1 MPEPEELLWTFEAVQ
16 EGQRGVETSV
26 IIAAQDI
33 ADFARVSQNPDPVY
47 QSPGAPAMPTMLL
60 SYAPLFREQ
69 IAANNGF
76 TAFEVSMTA
85 RRQTPFT
92 KCECRWY
99 REVRAGD
106 EITSE
111 RWVHEKYERRGS
123 RFVVFRVAARNQRGE
138 PVGEYDYTCIF
149 DYAQAQRSDER
160 AQRSDER
167 AQRSEERAQRSAE
180 RAQRSDQKAESNDE
194 GVYAGL
200 STQPAS
206 ALAGAYGPR
215 TLAGVSTGSV
225 LIPLVVTETQDT
237 MNAKDAF
244 RLFGE
249 RTVGSNI
256 HTDEEFAKQNIFG
269 TTVNSGPAT
278 MAYVDQML
286 EQNFAPETLANGGRL
301 LMRAITPFR
310 SEDVVTLAGEIDA
323 VSGGAVRCSVRGTNQ
338 AGSLVCVAEAEMKG
352 VDGPRR

>member
-1 MPEPEELLWTFEAVQ
+1 MPDSTERLWTFEAV
-16 EGQRGVETSV
+16 EVGQRGVPCSV
-26 IIAAQDI
+26 EITAADI
-33 ADFARVSQNPDPVY
+33 AEYARVSQNPDPY
-47 QSPGAPAMPTMLL
+47 YAAGAAMAMPTMLM

-76 TAFEVSMTA
+76 VAFELSQTA

-92 KCECRWY
+92 KCECRWFAP
-99 REVRAGD
+99 VHAGD

-111 RWVHEKYERRGS
+111 RWVQEKYERRGS

-138 PVGEYDYTCIF
+138 RVGEYDYTCIF
-149 DYAQAQRSDER
+149 DYAKGQRNDAKTPRPAGEAPAPAVPRIEHLAEIR
-160 AQRSDER
+160 AGE
-167 AQRSEERAQRSAE
+167 
-180 RAQRSDQKAESNDE
+180 
-194 GVYAGL
+194 
-200 STQPAS
+200 
-206 ALAGAYGPR
+206 AL
-215 TLAGVSTGSV
+215 V
-225 LIPLVVTETQDT
+225 PLTVTETQDS

-256 HTDEEFAKQNIFG
+256 HTDEDFARHNIFG

-286 EQNFAPETLANGGRL
+286 ERSFEPETLGRGGRL

-310 SEDVVTLAGEIDA
+310 DGDLVTMTGQIEAVAVGE
-323 VSGGAVRCSVRGTNQ
+323 VRCSVRGTNQ
-338 AGSLVCVAEAEMKG
+338 AGGLVCVAEAALAG
-352 VDGPRR
+352 VSGPRR